1 MQQRSEHYGR
11 RARRRPPRTRLVRFW
26 NAGNM
31 LARVFAGY
39 KLIGLVEKRRGT
51 EWGEARRKR
60 HHRWSATKFY
70 ETAVRNQGL
79 LIKTSQFISSRPDV
93 APDEYVEVLSRLQ
106 DEVPPEPFEVIRR
119 EVEREL
125 GKPLEAV
132 FSEFAEAPIASASL
146 AQVHRAVLK
155 EPPGTEGQAGSP
167 VVAVKVLYPGIEH
180 IVDIDLKNIKRYT
193 EIANRLDRSLDY
205 RFVAEEMGRMIPKE
219 LDFIN
224 EGRNAEAIA
233 ANFAGVEDV
242 VVPAIHWEHTTRRVL
257 VMEYV
262 EGVKITDIDAIEAMG
277 IDPPDVAK
285 VLVAAFSEMLLAH
298 GFFHA
303 DPHPGN
309 LMVAPGPLNEA
320 GRVTPKLV
328 LVDFGQVKE
337 VGPEFRFMFAQ
348 MTRALM
354 ASDDSSVG
362 EAFRGLGFRT
372 RDDDEAGYT
381 NLGQAYV
388 GNVVK
393 RMNQLGAAVADRDM
407 MRDSYQEIARLL
419 RSNPIVKIPPDLLFV
434 GRVMGLLNG
443 LGTTLRARTNL
454 LMEMSRMIER
464 DGLTPAGSGNGAG
477 APRRLLEV

>member
-1 MQQRSEHYGR
+1 MQQRSEHYG
-11 RARRRPPRTRLVRFW
+11 ARSRGRPPRNRLVRFW

-31 LARVFAGY
+31 LARVYAGY
-39 KLIGLVEKRRGT
+39 RLISLLEKRRGP

-79 LIKTSQFISSRPDV
+79 LIKTSQFISSRSDI

-125 GKPLEAV
+125 GRPLDAV
-132 FSEFAEAPIASASL
+132 FSRFDAAPIASASL
-146 AQVHRAVLK
+146 AQVHRAELRD
-155 EPPGTEGQAGSP
+155 GRD
-167 VVAVKVLYPGIEH
+167 VAVKVLYPGIEH
-180 IVDIDLKNIKRYT
+180 IVDIDLKNIRRYVN
-193 EIANRLDRSLDY
+193 ILNRIDKSLDY
-205 RFVAEEMGRMIPKE
+205 RFVADEMGRMIPKE

-233 ANFAGVEDV
+233 ANFAGVEDI
-242 VVPAIHWEHTTRRVL
+242 VVPAIYWEHTTRRVL

-262 EGVKITDIDAIEAMG
+262 DGVKITDVDAIRALG
-277 IDPPDVAK
+277 VDPPDVAK
-285 VLVAAFSEMLLAH
+285 VLVAAFSEMLLRH

-309 LMVAPGPLNEA
+309 LMVAPGERA
-320 GRVTPKLV
+320 EDGRVKPKLV

-354 ASDDSSVG
+354 ASDDSMVG
-362 EAFRGLGFRT
+362 QAFRGLGFRT
-372 RDDDEAGYT
+372 RDDNEEGYT

-388 GNVVK
+388 GNVVR

-407 MRDSYQEIARLL
+407 MRDSYREITRVL
-419 RSNPIVKIPPDLLFV
+419 RDNPIVKIPPDLLFV

-443 LGTTLRARTNL
+443 LGTTLQARTNL
-454 LMEMSRMIER
+454 LLEMARMIER
-464 DGLTPAGSGNGAG
+464 EGVSGAMAPNGGG
-477 APRRLLEV
+477 APRRLLEA